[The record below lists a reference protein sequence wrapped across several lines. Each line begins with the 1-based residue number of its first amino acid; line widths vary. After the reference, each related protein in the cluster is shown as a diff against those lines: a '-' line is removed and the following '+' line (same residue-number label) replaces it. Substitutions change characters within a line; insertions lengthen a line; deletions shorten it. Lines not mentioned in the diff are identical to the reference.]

1 MSYRNGFYQGQLRAG
16 RKHGR
21 GVLITDAGEI
31 IVGQWKSD
39 QLFGNA
45 FVWIKCD
52 EYAFMDFN
60 RGELEGHCYHR
71 AGEQMLLIE
80 FNGNRPIGKQLLANF
95 EEKRVQIVSYRS
107 N

>member
-1 MSYRNGFYQGQLRAG
+1 
-16 RKHGR
+16 
-21 GVLITDAGEI
+21 
-31 IVGQWKSD
+31 
-39 QLFGNA
+39 
-45 FVWIKCD
+45 
-52 EYAFMDFN
+52 MDFN